1 MTAVQHR
8 PGQTG
13 AERQQGAPAMPERRA
28 SPFPQDELRRRLSL
42 PGLAC
47 ELFRRTPATTCYLAA
62 VWVAGLVTGSITHGP
77 PRWLSGYVS
86 AGLPS
91 LGHGYWWTPLSAS
104 LWASGLDSYLA
115 ITVLGLL
122 ILAPAEHRMGITRT
136 FTMLLASQAA
146 GLLLAAGLIKLAEL
160 AHEPWL
166 SALAGETAV
175 GALPGVL
182 GVGFALSCTL
192 TPLWRRRLRLLLTA
206 AITISVM
213 YIGHLEQVALACGA
227 AVGLVAVALTYDRAW
242 PWAGLRGSQHE
253 ERVLVGVLVA
263 VPAFGGIL
271 AALVA
276 SAHGPM
282 SLSSLLFATQGPGPR
297 DLAASCPHAG
307 LAVACRGLHEQQL
320 YAPWAGVPVQ
330 AGPALLLLLCAY
342 GLRRGRRLAW
352 WLAVVI
358 NLTVLAVSIW
368 VVYAVDSG
376 PSVRIARLDIWART
390 ILPAREATVLSV
402 VTLIVLLVTRR
413 RFDQTADGRAIRKL
427 TATLATALGASWGA
441 FLLLGYLLR
450 DRSSPRPEFGGPAQ
464 DLPMRFLACMLF
476 SNRFLPAGLV
486 GRLLYVWVFLL
497 FWIVVLG
504 ALTAFFLHTRTYR
517 DADAADRARAI
528 LTRGG
533 STLSYMSTWPGN
545 AYWFSPDGRAAIAY
559 RAIAGVAVTVGEPYG
574 DPAAFDSAIT
584 EFASFCEHRGLQPCL
599 YSVTARARAVTQ
611 RLGWRWVQ
619 VAEDT
624 LLPLGHLQFA
634 GKKWQGVRAALNKA
648 AREGITAEWW
658 SYPEMP
664 LELLGQIHE
673 ISGKWMADKGLPE
686 MNFMLGGLDELND
699 PNIRCLVAVGAD
711 RKLHAI
717 TSWMPVYDSGRP
729 VGWTLDLMRRNTEGT
744 VRGVME
750 FLIATAAL
758 TFQEEGARFVSLSGA
773 PLAGLDRG
781 DRGERP
787 CALQRVLDMI
797 ANAMEPA
804 YGFQALRQFKDKFQP
819 TYQPLYLTYPDP
831 AALGPIAI
839 AISRAY
845 LPHLTSRQGL
855 RLLTKI
861 RRPHTNSGPV
871 QQRERGVPDA

>member
-8 PGQTG
+8 LDQTG
-13 AERQQGAPAMPERRA
+13 AERQQGAPVMPERRA

-42 PGLAC
+42 PGLAR
-47 ELFRRTPATTCYLAA
+47 ELFRRTPATMCYLAA
-62 VWVAGLVTGSITHGP
+62 VWVAGLVTGSIAHGP

-91 LGHGYWWTPLSAS
+91 LGHGYWWTPLSAG

-136 FTMLLASQAA
+136 FTTLLVSQAA
-146 GLLLAAGLIKLAEL
+146 GLLLAAGLITLAEL

-206 AITISVM
+206 AITASVI

-227 AVGLVAVALTYDRAW
+227 AVGLVTMALTYDRAW
-242 PWAGLRGSQHE
+242 PWAGLRGPQHE
-253 ERVLVGVLVA
+253 VRVLVGALVA
-263 VPAFGGIL
+263 VPALGSIL
-271 AALVA
+271 AALAA

-330 AGPALLLLLCAY
+330 AGPALLLLVCAY

-352 WLAVVI
+352 WLAAVI
-358 NLTVLAVSIW
+358 NLTVFAVSIW
-368 VVYAVDSG
+368 VGYAAG
-376 PSVRIARLDIWART
+376 PGPGVRIARLDAWARA
-390 ILPAREATVLSV
+390 ILPAREAMVLSA

-413 RFDQTADGRAIRKL
+413 RFDQTADGRAVRKL
-427 TATLATALGASWGA
+427 TATLATALGVSWGA

-450 DRSSPRPEFGGPAQ
+450 DRSGPRPEFGGPAQ
-464 DLPMRFLACMLF
+464 DLPMRFLAGMLF
-476 SNRFLPAGLV
+476 SNRFIPAGLA

-504 ALTAFFLHTRTYR
+504 ALTAFFLHTCTYR

-545 AYWFSPDGRAAIAY
+545 TYWFSPDGRAAIAY

-584 EFASFCEHRGLQPCL
+584 EFAGFCEHRGLQPCL

-611 RLGWRWVQ
+611 QLGWRSVQ

-624 LLPLGHLQFA
+624 LVPLGHLQFA

-664 LELLGQIHE
+664 RELLGQIHE

-729 VGWTLDLMRRNTEGT
+729 VGWTIDLMRRNTEGT

-781 DRGERP
+781 DRGEQP
-787 CALQRVLDMI
+787 YALQRVLDMI
-797 ANAMEPA
+797 ANTMEPA
-804 YGFQALRQFKDKFQP
+804 YGFQSLRQFKDKFQP
-819 TYQPLYLTYPDP
+819 IYQPLYLTYPDP

-861 RRPHTNSGPV
+861 RRPGTAT
-871 QQRERGVPDA
+871 RKGVPDA